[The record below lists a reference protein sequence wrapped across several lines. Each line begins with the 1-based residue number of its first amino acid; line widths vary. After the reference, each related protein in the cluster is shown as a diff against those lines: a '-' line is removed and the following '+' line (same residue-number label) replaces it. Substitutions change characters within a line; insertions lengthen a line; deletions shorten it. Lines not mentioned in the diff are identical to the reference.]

1 MASQLWL
8 ITGASSGF
16 GALMAEN
23 ALKAGHRVLATARN
37 PMKAAQGY
45 PQIESL
51 GGKWLQLDVTSKQT
65 KEQVGQAILENGGKI
80 DVIINNAGY
89 GLLGSIEDISEE
101 ELDTQF
107 QTNVYGTVRVIKAAL
122 PFMRAQRSGTI
133 VNFSSIA
140 GFAAGPASAAYSM
153 SKFAVEALS
162 ESLFAELNPFNIR
175 VLLVEPGAFR
185 TNFIGS
191 HKLPAA
197 GMTKDY
203 EGTPLGAAMGF
214 FDGFAGKQPGDP
226 TKAVQRVLDVIQL
239 QGMGQGKEKLL
250 RLPLGTDCFPR
261 MLDKIDNM
269 KGELEQMREIA
280 LSTAV
285 DSA

>member
-8 ITGASSGF
+8 VTGASSGF
-16 GALMAEN
+16 GSLIAEN

-37 PMKAAQGY
+37 PAKAAQEH
-45 PQIESL
+45 PQVASL
-51 GGKWLQLDVTSKQT
+51 GGQWVRLDVTSRDT
-65 KEQVGQAILENGGKI
+65 SMQVTQAIQKNGGKI

-101 ELDTQF
+101 ELDLQF
-107 QTNVYGTVRVIKAAL
+107 QTNIYGTVRVIKAAL

-140 GFAAGPASAAYSM
+140 GFAAGPSTAAYSM

-162 ESLFAELNPFNIR
+162 ESLFAELKPFNIR

-191 HKLPAA
+191 HKVPAA

-214 FDGFAGKQPGDP
+214 FESFAGKQPGDP
-226 TKAVQRVLDVIQL
+226 MKAIQRILDVIQL
-239 QGMGQGKEKLL
+239 QGMGQGKEELL

-261 MLDKIDNM
+261 MLTKVEKLKSD
-269 KGELEQMREIA
+269 LEEMREIA

-285 DSA
+285 SES

>member
-1 MASQLWL
+1 MVSQLWL
-8 ITGASSGF
+8 VTGASSGF
-16 GALMAEN
+16 GALIAEN

-37 PMKAAQGY
+37 PVKAAQDY
-45 PQIESL
+45 PQIASL
-51 GGKWLQLDVTSKQT
+51 GGQWVQLDVTSKDT
-65 KEQVGQAILENGGKI
+65 STQVTQAVQKNGGKI
-80 DVIINNAGY
+80 DVVINNAGY

-101 ELDTQF
+101 ELDLQF

-140 GFAAGPASAAYSM
+140 GFAAGPSTAAYSM

-162 ESLFAELNPFNIR
+162 ESLFAEMKPFNIR

-191 HKLPAA
+191 HKVPAA

-203 EGTPLGAAMGF
+203 DGTPLGTVMGF
-214 FDGFAGKQPGDP
+214 FDNFAGKQPGDP
-226 TKAVQRVLDVIQL
+226 VKAIQRILDVIQL
-239 QGMGQGKEKLL
+239 QGMGQGKEELL

-261 MLDKIDNM
+261 MLTKVENL
-269 KGELEQMREIA
+269 KSELEQMREIA

-285 DSA
+285 SPP